1 MLQPS
6 RRHLIG
12 GAAASLLFPTRGF
25 AGPREGEALGALQ
38 ARLEGAVAGIA
49 DDPLSTLRRVHGEL
63 VQAVAAGAFEPWRGR
78 SVDALEKVGLIGQG
92 GPWRSWKLQL
102 FFIPDG
108 RSHPPHCHEN
118 LASCIMVIDGRLRAR
133 EYQRDRAQDT
143 PDTASLQ
150 RVVDAELAPGQA
162 ILTSEDHHNAH
173 WFGAVGGP
181 VLAANFKASGQ
192 FRRELLRLKNRRYLD
207 ASLGGASP
215 FRAPFID
222 RSEARARFSGPMT
235 T

>member
-6 RRHLIG
+6 RRHLIA
-12 GAAASLLFPTRGF
+12 GAAASLLLPARAF
-25 AGPREGEALGALQ
+25 AGTREDEALGALQ
-38 ARLEGAVAGIA
+38 ARLEGAVAGVA
-49 DDPLSTLRRVHGEL
+49 DDPLPALQRVHGEL
-63 VQAVAAGAFEPWRGR
+63 VQAAAAGAFEPWRGR
-78 SVDALEKVGLIGQG
+78 RVDTLEKVGLIGRG
-92 GPWRSWKLQL
+92 SPWRSWKLQL

-118 LASCIMVIDGRLRAR
+118 LASCIMVVDGRLRVR

-143 PDTASLQ
+143 AEAAWLQ
-150 RVVDAELAPGQA
+150 RVVDAELTPGQA

-207 ASLGGASP
+207 ASRGAASP

-222 RSEARARFSGPMT
+222 GSEARARFSGCMT
-235 T
+235 A